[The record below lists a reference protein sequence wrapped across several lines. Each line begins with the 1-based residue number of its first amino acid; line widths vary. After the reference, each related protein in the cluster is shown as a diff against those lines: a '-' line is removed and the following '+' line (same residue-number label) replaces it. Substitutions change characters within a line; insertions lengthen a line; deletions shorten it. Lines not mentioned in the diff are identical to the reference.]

1 MYILFLSY
9 LHKKQKQSTLEITP
23 IDSSVPV
30 VIPTIVKI
38 VSWSLLLFNE
48 GVLLTYPVLLPI
60 YGVESTLPTVKYKT
74 VSQLIVYHQ
83 SSIQSYFVNLSKY

>member
-38 VSWSLLLFNE
+38 VSWSLSLFNE
-48 GVLLTYPVLLPI
+48 GVLFTSLVLLPI
-60 YGVESTLPTVKYKT
+60 YGVDSTLPTVEYKT
-74 VSQLIVYHQ
+74 VSQLIVFYQ
-83 SSIQSYFVNLSKY
+83 K

>member
-1 MYILFLSY
+1 MSILFLSY

-38 VSWSLLLFNE
+38 VSWSLSLFNE
-48 GVLLTYPVLLPI
+48 GVLFTSPVLHLI
-60 YGVESTLPTVKYKT
+60 YGVDSTLPTVEYKT
-74 VSQLIVYHQ
+74 VSQLIVFYQ
-83 SSIQSYFVNLSKY
+83 K

>member
-38 VSWSLLLFNE
+38 VSWSLSLFDE
-48 GVLLTYPVLLPI
+48 GVLLTSPVLLLI
-60 YGVESTLPTVKYKT
+60 YGVDSTLPTVEYKT
-74 VSQLIVYHQ
+74 VSQLIVFYQ
-83 SSIQSYFVNLSKY
+83 K